1 MIPRHLTTVL
11 AKAWQ
16 QFPVVVLTGARQVGK
31 TTLARNFLPDAR
43 YVTLDN
49 RADAAKAKL
58 TPDAF
63 LAGTAPANPLIVDE
77 VQYAPELFREI
88 KVLLEQ
94 NRAAGQFLIT
104 GSQGFELMRN
114 VTETLAG
121 RAAILNLTAL
131 GLPELP
137 ADTATDSFLWRGGF
151 PELWKNPELER
162 ELWLG
167 SYITTYLERDV
178 RNLAS
183 IGNLNTFDRLLRM
196 LALRVG
202 QQLSYADL
210 ARDVGVSP
218 NTAKNWMSILKAS
231 RLIFLLEP
239 WHRQRTKRLVKSPKV
254 YFHDSGLLTY
264 LLGFQ
269 RVEDVK
275 TNAIWGA
282 VWENLVV
289 SEIQKFFLAAG
300 RRPPLW
306 YWRTTAG
313 DEVDLLVEC
322 APETFLAIESKTAAR
337 IPSDALKG
345 INALRKEYGA
355 AAVRKAFVVCRTETA
370 EPLAENATSAAV
382 PLYNTTG
389 EGILQSNDLREM
401 V

>member
-31 TTLARNFLPDAR
+31 TTLARNFLPNAR

-58 TPDAF
+58 TPDVF

-94 NRAAGQFLIT
+94 NRDAGQFLIT

-218 NTAKNWMSILKAS
+218 NTVKNWMSILEAS

-239 WHRQRTKRLVKSPKV
+239 WHRQRTKRLVKSPKI

-345 INALRKEYGA
+345 INALRKKYGA
-355 AAVRKAFVVCRTETA
+355 AAVRKAFEVCRTETA
-370 EPLAENATSAAV
+370 EPLAENATSVAV

-389 EGILQSNDLREM
+389 EGILQSNELREM